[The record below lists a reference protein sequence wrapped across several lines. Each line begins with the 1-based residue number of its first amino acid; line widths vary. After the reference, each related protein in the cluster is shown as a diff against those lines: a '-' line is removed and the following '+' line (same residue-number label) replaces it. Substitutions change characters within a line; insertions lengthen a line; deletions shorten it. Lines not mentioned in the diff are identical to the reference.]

1 MPHCAN
7 TTLNLILIFSSY
19 FHSCLS
25 EKWGTFVLLYFTYF
39 VCNRQC
45 WLNSFHPHHQLT
57 IAFFSGLMRCYYCEL
72 LDVFLELQ
80 SLENIVQWAKNLH
93 NSSKREGNICLKSS
107 KKIFFSKSKEPLK
120 MSWEGM
126 FFPSILVCYH
136 SWHRIILWQS
146 EVHNAVYR
154 LSIVE

>member
-7 TTLNLILIFSSY
+7 ITLNLILIFSSY

-25 EKWGTFVLLYFTYF
+25 EKWGTFVLYFAYF

-72 LDVFLELQ
+72 LDVFLEQQ
-80 SLENIVQWAKNLH
+80 SLENIEQWAKNLH
-93 NSSKREGNICLKSS
+93 KSSKREGNICLKSS
-107 KKIFFSKSKEPLK
+107 KKIKKNSKSKEPLK
-120 MSWEGM
+120 MSWEG
-126 FFPSILVCYH
+126 FLFPST
-136 SWHRIILWQS
+136 SM
-146 EVHNAVYR
+146 
-154 LSIVE
+154 LSFLA